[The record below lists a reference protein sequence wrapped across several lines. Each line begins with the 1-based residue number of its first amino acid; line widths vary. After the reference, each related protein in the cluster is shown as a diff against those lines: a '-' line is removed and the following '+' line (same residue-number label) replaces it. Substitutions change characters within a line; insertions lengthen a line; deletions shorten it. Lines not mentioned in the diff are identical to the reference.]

1 MQLKTYLS
9 IGTGIAV
16 GVIFGMGVSEKTK
29 SQVLTK
35 VKKKI
40 VEALTGEKW
49 EPKRYA
55 PPKRTTYA
63 SYYNRKDDENQE
75 SNYSDSCDQIQKLL
89 EFDSEDEAK
98 DILER
103 MKQFVNSYKVMT
115 VCDLANMRGKHI
127 DYTWDVYGWERED
140 LKHAMASFKLNRSVW
155 HIVLPDAKM
164 LVHQPSQFKESDI
177 YGNA

>member
-29 SQVLTK
+29 TQVLTK

-49 EPKRYA
+49 EPKRYE

-63 SYYNRKDDENQE
+63 SYCAKPKVE
-75 SNYSDSCDQIQKLL
+75 IK
-89 EFDSEDEAK
+89 K
-98 DILER
+98 DILDSDDSSIKTMLLFETQQEAKNTILKMDEYLNKAHR
-103 MKQFVNSYKVMT
+103 DVLSVT
-115 VCDLANMRGKHI
+115 DLAWIRGRTV
-127 DYTWDVYGWERED
+127 DYTWDNYGWTKEEVD
-140 LKHAMASFKLNRSVW
+140 EAHVADW
-155 HIVLPDAKM
+155 EPDNPLLSGYKYKIEIAKA
-164 LVHQPSQFKESDI
+164 HYIS
-177 YGNA
+177 

>member
-1 MQLKTYLS
+1 MRLKTYLS

-49 EPKRYA
+49 ESKRYE

-63 SYYNRKDDENQE
+63 SYCAKPKVEIKKDILD
-75 SNYSDSCDQIQKLL
+75 SDDHSIKTMLL
-89 EFDSEDEAK
+89 FETQQEAK
-98 DILER
+98 DAILR
-103 MKQFVNSYKVMT
+103 MDELLQSSAVLSVN
-115 VCDLANMRGKHI
+115 DLAWMRGRPV
-127 DYTWDVYGWERED
+127 DYTWDKYGWTKEEVDEARVVDWE
-140 LKHAMASFKLNRSVW
+140 
-155 HIVLPDAKM
+155 PDNPLLSGYKYKIEIAKA
-164 LVHQPSQFKESDI
+164 HYIS
-177 YGNA
+177 

>member
-29 SQVLTK
+29 SQMLTK

-49 EPKRYA
+49 EPKRYE

-63 SYYNRKDDENQE
+63 SYYCNKKDNENQE
-75 SNYSDSCDQIQKLL
+75 SKYSSSCDLIQKLL

-98 DILER
+98 DILEQ
-103 MKQFVNSYKVMT
+103 MKQFVDSYKVMT

-127 DYTWDVYGWERED
+127 DYTWDVYGWEQEAI
-140 LKHAMASFKLNRSVW
+140 KNAIASFKLGPAHSVW

-164 LVHQPSQFKESDI
+164 LVHQPV
-177 YGNA
+177 

>member
-63 SYYNRKDDENQE
+63 SYYAKPKVEIKKDILN
-75 SNYSDSCDQIQKLL
+75 SDDSTIKTILL
-89 EFDSEDEAK
+89 FETQQEAK
-98 DILER
+98 DTILR
-103 MKQFVNSYKVMT
+103 MDEYFTHSVVLFLSVH
-115 VCDLANMRGKHI
+115 DLAWMRGRPI
-127 DYTWDVYGWERED
+127 DYTWDNYGWTKEEVDEARVVDWEAD
-140 LKHAMASFKLNRSVW
+140 NPLLSGYKYK
-155 HIVLPDAKM
+155 IDIAKA
-164 LVHQPSQFKESDI
+164 HCIS
-177 YGNA
+177 